1 MWQPGGERGQ
11 RLRVAAGQRSILDGV
26 GECHK
31 GGAMKV
37 EAEALLRGAG
47 RASSR
52 GVFCRFVPS
61 GRTSWVPSK
70 IP

>member
-1 MWQPGGERGQ
+1 M
-11 RLRVAAGQRSILDGV
+11 AAGQRSILDGV

-37 EAEALLRGAG
+37 KVDALLRPDG
-47 RASSR
+47 RGSSR